1 MSVGTIMF
9 GLYIYFFSQKNYTA
23 WLLLIGSSCYIT
35 LKNCMLKNF
44 SQTLQSAH
52 DKPANSK
59 NVWIVSPS
67 IWSSSSLKT
76 RKISLWEKMFSPF
89 IIPNKHRYYRVH
101 NVGSLWWL
109 NRTYCSK
116 SEIEISWLQKPF
128 FVRPFNIAISYA
140 HLLTPL

>member
-1 MSVGTIMF
+1 
-9 GLYIYFFSQKNYTA
+9 
-23 WLLLIGSSCYIT
+23 
-35 LKNCMLKNF
+35 MLKNF
-44 SQTLQSAH
+44 SPTLQSAH

-128 FVRPFNIAISYA
+128 FCSAIKHCNILRALTDSALISCHA
-140 HLLTPL
+140 WNFTMNLKNTVKLLRYVLLCV